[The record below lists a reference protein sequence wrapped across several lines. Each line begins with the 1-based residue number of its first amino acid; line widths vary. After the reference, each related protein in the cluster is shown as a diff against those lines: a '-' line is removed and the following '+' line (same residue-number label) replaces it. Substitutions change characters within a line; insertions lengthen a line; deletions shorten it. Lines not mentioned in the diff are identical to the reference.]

1 MPAAAGLVGRP
12 DMVCCRIRPARPFS
26 VQTAS
31 PRRTKEVILM
41 RTVEALSGGEW
52 VTTAEWIDVH
62 DPADVR
68 APIARV
74 PALAAKD
81 VTRAYDHAER
91 AFAGWKRTSPFER
104 ARILTDAARLI
115 RERVEEIAADVTAE
129 NGKTLTE
136 ATGETLKAA
145 DFLEYYAGLARQGY
159 GTLLHDIRP
168 NHRTHTQRE
177 PIGVILVISPWN
189 DPLITPARKLS
200 PLLAAGNAAVFKPA
214 TETPLSGM
222 HFASALHDAGLPAG
236 VLNVVTGRTAEIEEA
251 LLDDPRIVGITFT
264 GSNAVGNRIRRR
276 LADRNVRFQ
285 GELGGKNA
293 SVVLKDADLPAAAKA
308 VVAASFGQAGQR
320 CTATSRVIVEQPVYE
335 EFTRLL
341 VREVEALKV
350 GPGSDPTTTLCPL
363 SSPKQRDSVLAD
375 VGKAVE
381 QGAVVLTG
389 GTADTEGER
398 AHGCFVRPTVLAD
411 VTPDTAI
418 WREEVFGPVLAVRAV
433 DDFTAAV
440 DAVNDSV
447 FGLAAAVF
455 TRDLACA
462 YRFVDEAECGQV
474 AVNSTTTG
482 WDVHLPFG
490 GFRDSGTAYKE
501 QGDEVLRFSTR
512 VKTVAV
518 HFGA

>member
-1 MPAAAGLVGRP
+1 
-12 DMVCCRIRPARPFS
+12 
-26 VQTAS
+26 
-31 PRRTKEVILM
+31 M
-41 RTVEALSGGEW
+41 RTLETLVGGEW
-52 VTTAEWIDVH
+52 VASADWIDVL

-68 APIARV
+68 ILVARV
-74 PALAAKD
+74 PALTAKD
-81 VTRAYDHAER
+81 VTRAFDHAER
-91 AFAGWKRTSPFER
+91 GFALWKRTSPFER
-104 ARILTDAARLI
+104 ARIFTAAARLI

-136 ATGETLKAA
+136 ATGETLKSA

-159 GTLLHDIRP
+159 GTLLHDVRP

-189 DPLITPARKLS
+189 DPLITPARKLA
-200 PLLAAGNAAVFKPA
+200 PLLATGNAAVFKPA
-214 TETPLSGM
+214 TETPVSGL
-222 HFASALHDAGLPAG
+222 HFSRALHDAGLPPG

-320 CTATSRVIVEQPVYE
+320 CTATSRVVVERPVYE

-341 VREVEALKV
+341 VAEVEKLKV
-350 GPGSDPTTTLCPL
+350 GSGSDPATTLGPL
-363 SSPKQRDSVLAD
+363 AGVKQRNGVLAD
-375 VGKAVE
+375 LAGAVE
-381 QGAVVLTG
+381 QGATVLTG
-389 GTADTEGER
+389 GGADTEGER
-398 AHGCFVRPTVLAD
+398 VFGCYVQPTVLGD
-411 VTPDTAI
+411 VTAEMAI
-418 WREEVFGPVLAVRAV
+418 WREEVFGPVLVLRAV
-433 DDFTAAV
+433 EGFDAAV
-440 DAVNDSV
+440 EAVNDSG

-462 YRFVDEAECGQV
+462 HRFVDEAECGQV

-490 GFRDSGTAYKE
+490 GFHDSGTAYKE
-501 QGDEVLRFSTR
+501 QGEEVLRFSTR

-518 HFGA
+518 HFGG

>member
-1 MPAAAGLVGRP
+1 
-12 DMVCCRIRPARPFS
+12 
-26 VQTAS
+26 
-31 PRRTKEVILM
+31 M
-41 RTVEALSGGEW
+41 RTVETLSGGEW
-52 VTTAEWIDVH
+52 VATAEWIDVL

-68 APIARV
+68 TPVARV
-74 PALAAKD
+74 PALTAED
-81 VTRAYDHAER
+81 VTRAFDHAER

-104 ARILTDAARLI
+104 ARVLTGAARLI
-115 RERVEEIAADVTAE
+115 RDRAEEIAADVTAE
-129 NGKTLTE
+129 NGKTLAE

-159 GTLLHDIRP
+159 GTLLHDVRP
-168 NHRTHTQRE
+168 HHRTHTQRE

-189 DPLITPARKLS
+189 DPLITPARKLA

-214 TETPLSGM
+214 GETPLSGL
-222 HFASALHDAGLPAG
+222 HFARALHDAGLPAG

-251 LLDDPRIVGITFT
+251 LLDDPRIAGLTFT

-293 SVVLKDADLPAAAKA
+293 SVVLKDADLPSAARA
-308 VVAASFGQAGQR
+308 VVAAAFGQAGQR
-320 CTATSRVIVEQPVYE
+320 CTATSRVIVEQPAYE

-341 VREVEALKV
+341 VAEVEGLRT
-350 GPGSDPTTTLCPL
+350 GPGSDPATTLCPL

-375 VGKAVE
+375 LARAVE
-381 QGAVVLTG
+381 QGATVLTG
-389 GTADTEGER
+389 GRADDEGER
-398 AHGCFVRPTVLAD
+398 AHGCYVQPTVLAD
-411 VTPDTAI
+411 VTPETAI
-418 WREEVFGPVLAVRAV
+418 WREEVFGPVLALRAV
-433 DDFTAAV
+433 PDFDAAV
-440 DAVNDSV
+440 EAVNDSD

-455 TRDLACA
+455 TGDLSSA
-462 YRFVDEAECGQV
+462 YRFTDEAECGQV
-474 AVNSTTTG
+474 AVNTTTTG

-501 QGDEVLRFSTR
+501 QGEEVLRFSTR

>member
-1 MPAAAGLVGRP
+1 
-12 DMVCCRIRPARPFS
+12 
-26 VQTAS
+26 
-31 PRRTKEVILM
+31 M
-41 RTVEALSGGEW
+41 RTLEALSGGEW
-52 VTTAEWIDVH
+52 VTTGKWIDVH

-68 APIARV
+68 APIARI

-91 AFAGWKRTSPFER
+91 GFAVWKRTSPFER
-104 ARILTDAARLI
+104 ARIMTEAARLI
-115 RERVEEIAADVTAE
+115 RERLDEIAADVTAE
-129 NGKTLTE
+129 NGKTLAE
-136 ATGETLKAA
+136 ARGETGKAA
-145 DFLEYYAGLARQGY
+145 DFLDYYAGLARQGY
-159 GTLLHDIRP
+159 GTLLHDARP
-168 NHRTHTQRE
+168 DTRTHTQRE

-214 TETPLSGM
+214 TETPLSGL
-222 HFASALHDAGLPAG
+222 HFARALHDAGLPAG

-251 LLDDPRIVGITFT
+251 LLDDRRIAGVTFT
-264 GSNAVGNRIRRR
+264 GSNEVGGRIRRR

-293 SVVLKDADLPAAAKA
+293 SVVLADADLPAAAKA

-320 CTATSRVIVEQPVYE
+320 CTATSRVVVERPVYA
-335 EFTRLL
+335 EFNRLL
-341 VREVEALKV
+341 VAEVEALTI
-350 GPGSDPTTTLCPL
+350 GPGSDPATTLCPL
-363 SSPKQRDSVLAD
+363 SSPRHRDTVLAD
-375 VGKAVE
+375 IDRAIE
-381 QGAVVLTG
+381 QGATVLTG
-389 GTADTEGER
+389 GAADTEGDR
-398 AHGCFVRPTVLAD
+398 THGCYVLPTVLAD
-411 VTPDTAI
+411 VTPAAAI

-433 DDFTAAV
+433 DGFAQAV
-440 DAVNDSV
+440 EAVNDSE

-455 TRDLACA
+455 TRSLKNAH
-462 YRFVDEAECGQV
+462 RFADEAECGQI
-474 AVNSTTTG
+474 AVNTTTTG

-512 VKTVAV
+512 VKTVAI

>member
-1 MPAAAGLVGRP
+1 
-12 DMVCCRIRPARPFS
+12 
-26 VQTAS
+26 
-31 PRRTKEVILM
+31 M
-41 RTVEALSGGEW
+41 RTLETLSGGEW
-52 VTTAEWIDVH
+52 VATGEWIDVH

-68 APIARV
+68 TPFARV

-91 AFAGWKRTSPFER
+91 GFAAWKRTSPFER

-115 RERVEEIAADVTAE
+115 RERADAIAADVTAE
-129 NGKTLTE
+129 NGKTRAE
-136 ATGETLKAA
+136 ARGETLKAA
-145 DFLEYYAGLARQGY
+145 DFLDYYAGLARQGY
-159 GTLLHDIRP
+159 GTLLHDARP
-168 NHRTHTQRE
+168 DTRTHTQRE

-189 DPLITPARKLS
+189 DPLITPARKLA

-214 TETPLSGM
+214 TETPLSGLY
-222 HFASALHDAGLPAG
+222 FARALHDAGLPAG

-251 LLDDPRIVGITFT
+251 LLDDPRIAGITFT

-293 SVVLKDADLPAAAKA
+293 SVVLRDADLPAAAKA

-320 CTATSRVIVEQPVYE
+320 CTATSRVVVERPVYE
-335 EFTRLL
+335 EFARLL
-341 VREVEALKV
+341 VTEVEALRM
-350 GPGSDPTTTLCPL
+350 GPGSEPATTLCPL

-375 VGKAVE
+375 LRRAID
-381 QGAVVLTG
+381 QGATVLTG
-389 GTADTEGER
+389 GCADTEGDR
-398 AHGCFVRPTVLAD
+398 AHGCYVQPTVLAD
-411 VTPDTAI
+411 VTPETAI
-418 WREEVFGPVLAVRAV
+418 WREEVFGPVLAVRV
-433 DDFTAAV
+433 VEDFDRAV
-440 DAVNDSV
+440 DAVNDSD

-455 TRDLACA
+455 TRDLTAA
-462 YRFVDEAECGQV
+462 YRFVDEAECGLV
-474 AVNSTTTG
+474 AVNTTTTG

-490 GFRDSGTAYKE
+490 GFHDSGTAYKE

>member
-1 MPAAAGLVGRP
+1 
-12 DMVCCRIRPARPFS
+12 
-26 VQTAS
+26 
-31 PRRTKEVILM
+31 M
-41 RTVEALSGGEW
+41 RTLETLSGGEW
-52 VTTAEWIDVH
+52 VTTGEWIDVH

-68 APIARV
+68 TPFARV
-74 PALAAKD
+74 PALSAKD

-91 AFAGWKRTSPFER
+91 AFTRWKRTSPFER
-104 ARILTDAARLI
+104 ARIFTDAARLI

-129 NGKTLTE
+129 NGKTLGE

-159 GTLLHDIRP
+159 GTLLHDVRP

-189 DPLITPARKLS
+189 DPLITPARKLA

-214 TETPLSGM
+214 TETPVSGL
-222 HFASALHDAGLPAG
+222 HFARALHDAGLPPG
-236 VLNVVTGRTAEIEEA
+236 VLNVITGRTAELEEA
-251 LLDDPRIVGITFT
+251 LLDDPRITGITFT

-293 SVVLKDADLPAAAKA
+293 SVVLADADLPAAAKA

-320 CTATSRVIVEQPVYE
+320 CTATSRVVVERPVYD
-335 EFTRLL
+335 EFARLL
-341 VREVEALKV
+341 LAEVEALTV
-350 GPGSDPTTTLCPL
+350 GPGSDPATTLCPL
-363 SSPKQRDSVLAD
+363 SSPRQRDSVLAD
-375 VGKAVE
+375 IDKAIAE
-381 QGAVVLTG
+381 GATLFTG
-389 GTADTEGER
+389 GTADIDR
-398 AHGCFVRPTVLAD
+398 PHGCYVRPTVLAD
-411 VTPDTAI
+411 VTPDMAI
-418 WREEVFGPVLAVRAV
+418 WREEVFGPVLALRAV
-433 DDFTAAV
+433 DDFGAAV
-440 DAVNDSV
+440 DAVNDSD

-455 TRDLACA
+455 TRDLGNA
-462 YRFVDEAECGQV
+462 YRFADEAECGQV
-474 AVNSTTTG
+474 AVNTTTTG

-518 HFGA
+518 HFGEPSRG